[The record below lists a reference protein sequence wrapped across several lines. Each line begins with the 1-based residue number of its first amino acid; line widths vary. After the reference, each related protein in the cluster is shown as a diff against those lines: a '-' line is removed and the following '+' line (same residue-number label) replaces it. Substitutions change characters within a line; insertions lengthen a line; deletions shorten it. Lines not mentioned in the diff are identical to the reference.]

1 MINGYD
7 FPEISYFEQG
17 NCFTGCEGNEFR
29 YRIAKIGDKK
39 KDEDVYLLAS
49 VWYEDLC
56 YEIASDKLEERFGIS
71 NEELVKAIEWI
82 FSKKK

>member
-17 NCFTGCEGNEFR
+17 NIYTGCKGNE
-29 YRIAKIGDKK
+29 DKK
-39 KDEDVYLLAS
+39 LKAS

-56 YEIASDKLEERFGIS
+56 YEKCHIDSEEFFEMT
-71 NEELVKAIEWI
+71 NDDLVKAIEWI
-82 FSKKK
+82 FSKQK

>member
-17 NCFTGCEGNEFR
+17 NIYTGCKGDEFR
-29 YRIAKIGDKK
+29 YRIAPEDKK
-39 KDEDVYLLAS
+39 LKAS

-56 YEIASDKLEERFGIS
+56 YEKCHIDSEEFFEMT
-71 NEELVKAIEWI
+71 NEDLVKAIEWI
-82 FSKKK
+82 FSKQK